1 MLEAEG
7 MTCKHHCWETVCV
20 DFHPHCTVHVE
31 ACIACGRSRKVILWA
46 DGDVEHVYN
55 GYDGWEAEA

>member
-1 MLEAEG
+1 
-7 MTCKHHCWETVCV
+7 MTCKHHCWDTVCV

-31 ACIACGRSRKVILWA
+31 ACVACGRSRKVILWA